1 MSQNARTQGIAAFND
16 VAKPVYQNP
25 YAFSADPNSDY
36 EQFRLG
42 YFVARHEG
50 HQSVIQNMRGAE
62 LPAGYIKGSQRYT
75 A

>member
-1 MSQNARTQGIAAFND
+1 
-16 VAKPVYQNP
+16 VYQNP